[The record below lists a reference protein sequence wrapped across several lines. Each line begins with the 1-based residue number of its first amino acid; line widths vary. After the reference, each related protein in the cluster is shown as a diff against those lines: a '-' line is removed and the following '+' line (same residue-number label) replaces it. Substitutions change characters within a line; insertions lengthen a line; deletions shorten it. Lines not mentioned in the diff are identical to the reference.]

1 MKKLNYI
8 FLIITAISLW
18 SCNENKT
25 TIKIGYLPIAECL
38 PLYVASEKGYFEE
51 QGLNV
56 ELIPQSGGP
65 NIFKE
70 LNSDNID
77 IGFSNVVTLI
87 NNNTVDNIKYQSI
100 FGASLETESFVN
112 HAIFKLKDAVK
123 IDNLKYG
130 INARYNIEELML
142 RNYLLNKGII
152 LNDSITKNFIEI
164 PFPKMLSQ
172 LKDKEV
178 DFICLVEPFL
188 SMAKSDSLISYV
200 GNHYPINTQKEILVA
215 TYASKTNFI
224 NSNES
229 TIKKF
234 NIAMSKAID
243 DINNNENATR
253 DYLLQYTKISPE
265 ILKVISLSKFSKK
278 INATDLQYIIKLIE
292 NKEINYDNNFFDKK
306 SSIPTAEQLIYGK

>member
-1 MKKLNYI
+1 MI
-8 FLIITAISLW
+8 FVS
-18 SCNENKT
+18 SCENDKT

-38 PLYVASEKGYFEE
+38 PLYVATEKGYFEE

-87 NNNTVDNIKYQSI
+87 NNNSAENIKYQSV
-100 FGASLETESFVN
+100 FGASLETKDFVN
-112 HAIFKLKDAVK
+112 HGIFKLSDTLKTT
-123 IDNLKYG
+123 NLKYG

-142 RNYLLNKGII
+142 RNFLLTNGIS
-152 LNDSITKNFIEI
+152 LNDSITKNFVAI

-178 DFICLVEPFL
+178 DNICLVEPFL
-188 SMAKSDSLISYV
+188 TMAKLDNSISYI
-200 GNHYPINTQKEILVA
+200 GNHYPVNTQKEILVA
-215 TYASKTNFI
+215 TYASKTKFI
-224 NSNES
+224 TNNES

-234 NIAMSKAID
+234 NLAMSKAIS
-243 DINNNENATR
+243 DINKDENSAR

-265 ILKVISLSKFSKK
+265 ILKSISLSKFSKK
-278 INATDLQYIIKLIE
+278 IKKEDLQYIINLIE
-292 NKEINYDNNFFDKK
+292 NDEINYDGNFFDSK
-306 SSIPTAEQLIYGK
+306 STIPNAEQLIYGQ